1 MYRFKSSAHAR
12 HPVTTITSSLCHLET
27 GHLTL
32 HHCQVL
38 TSLVRLYT
46 DNITVSF
53 TAQQPE
59 DYVVIYC
66 GEAMDQL
73 LYRNITR
80 TGSPVT
86 LSPPGTVSP
95 PVNGSLI
102 EGDLRESQII
112 PDMSESFESVVYSNK
127 SFDLLNTELN
137 FCMVCTQH

>member
-1 MYRFKSSAHAR
+1 M
-12 HPVTTITSSLCHLET
+12 CHLET

-46 DNITVSF
+46 DSITISF

-66 GEAMDQL
+66 GDAMDQL

-80 TGSPVT
+80 GVFPDGSQVT
-86 LSPPGTVSP
+86 LSPLGTVSP
-95 PVNGSLI
+95 SLNGSLI
-102 EGDLRESQII
+102 EGDLKESQII
-112 PDMSESFESVVYSNK
+112 PDMSESFESVDYSNK
-127 SFDLLNTELN
+127 SFDLLNTVLN
-137 FCMVCTQH
+137 FCIF

>member
-1 MYRFKSSAHAR
+1 M
-12 HPVTTITSSLCHLET
+12 CHLET

-46 DNITVSF
+46 DSITISF

-66 GEAMDQL
+66 GDAMDQL

-80 TGSPVT
+80 GVSPDGSQVT
-86 LSPPGTVSP
+86 LSPLGTVSP
-95 PVNGSLI
+95 SLNGSLI
-102 EGDLRESQII
+102 EGDLKESQII
-112 PDMSESFESVVYSNK
+112 PDMSESFESVDYSNK
-127 SFDLLNTELN
+127 SFDLLNTVLN
-137 FCMVCTQH
+137 FCIF

>member
-1 MYRFKSSAHAR
+1 M
-12 HPVTTITSSLCHLET
+12 CHLET

-46 DNITVSF
+46 DSITISF

-66 GEAMDQL
+66 GDAMDQL

-80 TGSPVT
+80 GVSPDGSQVT
-86 LSPPGTVSP
+86 LSPLGTVSP
-95 PVNGSLI
+95 SLNGSLI
-102 EGDLRESQII
+102 EGDLKESQII
-112 PDMSESFESVVYSNK
+112 PDMSESFESVDYSNK
-127 SFDLLNTELN
+127 SFDLLNTVLN
-137 FCMVCTQH
+137 FFIF